1 MIARYGVEDSPA
13 GFPPLAQARRRSF
26 SDARR
31 EALPRLSRNGDEERL
46 QGVVVGNASLQA
58 KDWTPWRGRFPQPSP
73 IFRIPRNWLV
83 ASNPYAQVDVVP
95 GELPTR
101 NAPGGSLQ
109 DVSPKQQGF

>member
-1 MIARYGVEDSPA
+1 MIGGNRIEDSSA
-13 GFPPLAQARRRSF
+13 RFPPLAQARRRSF

-31 EALPRLSRNGDEERL
+31 KALPRFTRNGDEERL
-46 QGVVVGNASLQA
+46 QGVVVGNAGLRS
-58 KDWTPWRGRFPQPSP
+58 KDRAPRRGRFPQPSP

-109 DVSPKQQGF
+109 DVSPEQQGF